1 MVFQRFIDV
10 FISCFLSLSR
20 KFPMETSTGNHE
32 LQDVDG
38 EKDEAQMQ
46 KVTGSKAGPRGWH
59 VGSVG

>member
-10 FISCFLSLSR
+10 FISCFLFLSR
-20 KFPMETSTGNHE
+20 QFPMETSTGNHE

-46 KVTGSKAGPRGWH
+46 KVTGSKAGPRA
-59 VGSVG
+59 